1 MMVFFTNEA
10 ALFQLQVTG
19 DAVKAPPTLA
29 LYQKEQLAFGCK
41 FENGKV
47 TLIDNIGQDGKNLT
61 QEYKMSLFEDR
72 SRFKTGH
79 VLCAIKVERALKLA
93 THWVKTSEKIILK
106 LQTDQAIEYKSVTEE
121 NKKFFEATDIIKCDP
136 YSFKN
141 KISASQEFQV
151 LQVINRDK
159 DVMSCVNDSYV
170 IRYEHTNGDR
180 GVLDKLECTTTT
192 NADGTSKYSLSIQK
206 IDEVC
211 REPNDCAPVKEC
223 RDPKDCA
230 PRPECPVYKAGAV
243 DQPATLTCP
252 GNKWMIDGEY
262 AVLNISA
269 PVCKKDTN
277 HNQAAFHFK
286 LPSGWRQK
294 QGARCFEKY
303 DCHTYSKLI
312 YSCLDESKC
321 VVADYSN
328 GTLKCPPENTL
339 TIFYNHQ
346 VLNESISYKCNTT
359 TGQYQ
364 NGSVIIERRSRVSCI
379 GVNITFG
386 GKEAETSIDEPKTY
400 LIIGGVCVGVI
411 ALIAAAFIGFQCLRR
426 HKSKVVVQGRE
437 AFRKWKRKKR
447 IDYCKKA
454 FSEILL
460 STAETHANILAG
472 LNLIDT
478 MLAVGA
484 DDRECWEEASAF
496 LRRLQGTIQRVDVP
510 IWHMLSRYLV
520 IQAAKIIDKHGW
532 IAPKRIRKKS
542 RKGLIRTVA
551 IQLLSFAINDNKN
564 AEAEDMIQSGFIKLG
579 FDAVEQYPHCGLLW
593 ATILHTQPLAKQSK
607 ADKSLI
613 ATFHELNFAAN
624 LRTIVQ
630 DAVPKAE
637 RIPGFDS
644 IAQQAAYALG
654 GAPLPRTLNF
664 DYDDG
669 AGKPIF
675 YQKENNDEGGVQR
688 AFFKGLSETGT
699 RQPGL
704 AILLATGMWARNAE
718 FMGKVCALAPPAAD
732 WVARVQHA
740 MDICVYYGRFL
751 DAKRLLDR
759 FVPTAKDA
767 DDILSRLSQQQ
778 QDFEDAVEKSKEDVR
793 AWLAKRTDRNELKQ
807 PPVCITNPKVQLD
820 DRIQGDE
827 VKNVEGSG
835 RTRNNKTG
843 GSATDREPAT
853 PESPASPAPAE
864 SPAP

>member
-1 MMVFFTNEA
+1 MDTPVHRSTDTSFPLPRYYNSPILRFPATGVPGYPDSLNPWYTGTLVLWYTSTLIHWCPGTLVHSYPGTLVHWYTGTLHTGTLVPWYTGTLVHWYTGTLVPWYPG
-10 ALFQLQVTG
+10 ALIILLVLLP
-19 DAVKAPPTLA
+19 ALA
-29 LYQKEQLAFGCK
+29 LGAESSIEWSKCEAKE
-41 FENGKV
+41 
-47 TLIDNIGQDGKNLT
+47 
-61 QEYKMSLFEDR
+61 S
-72 SRFKTGH
+72 
-79 VLCAIKVERALKLA
+79 A

-121 NKKFFEATDIIKCDP
+121 NKKFFEATDKGQR
-136 YSFKN
+136 
-141 KISASQEFQV
+141 A
-151 LQVINRDK
+151 
-159 DVMSCVNDSYV
+159 
-170 IRYEHTNGDR
+170 
-180 GVLDKLECTTTT
+180 LEELATPEAYTIYC
-192 NADGTSKYSLSIQK
+192 AAKF
-206 IDEVC
+206 DEVC

-675 YQKENNDEGGVQR
+675 YV
-688 AFFKGLSETGT
+688 
-699 RQPGL
+699 
-704 AILLATGMWARNAE
+704 
-718 FMGKVCALAPPAAD
+718 
-732 WVARVQHA
+732 
-740 MDICVYYGRFL
+740 
-751 DAKRLLDR
+751 RLLSVQFPR
-759 FVPTAKDA
+759 FT
-767 DDILSRLSQQQ
+767 LQ
-778 QDFEDAVEKSKEDVR
+778 
-793 AWLAKRTDRNELKQ
+793 TDC
-807 PPVCITNPKVQLD
+807 V
-820 DRIQGDE
+820 
-827 VKNVEGSG
+827 
-835 RTRNNKTG
+835 
-843 GSATDREPAT
+843 
-853 PESPASPAPAE
+853 
-864 SPAP
+864 